1 MPVVEI
7 GVVWMRMLQRLMPV
21 RMGMRLATV
30 PGKLVSV
37 LVMGIVQVIV
47 RVLHLLVRMRVLV
60 MLG

>member
-37 LVMGIVQVIV
+37 LVMGVVQVFV

>member
-37 LVMGIVQVIV
+37 LVMGVVQVFV
-47 RVLHLLVRMRVLV
+47 EVLHLLVRMRVLV